1 MTMPDDATP
10 ASPYGVEPPP
20 RDTAQALSPATADL
34 LRRMPKAELHL
45 HLDGSLRPRT
55 ALALARAR
63 GIDEGMDAAAL
74 RAQLTAPER
83 TADQAEL
90 LRAFDL
96 PVRLLQ
102 DAPSLERAAREL
114 VEDVASDS
122 TRYVEIRWA
131 PSLHVAEGLP
141 LNEGIQA
148 VVAGAEAGARATGV
162 TVRLVA
168 VALRSHP
175 PQMSLAVA
183 HAAAAF
189 FERGLTGFDLAGPEA
204 AFPDPLPHGDAFDA
218 ARLGGLGITLHAGE
232 WGGPA
237 QVWRSLALRP
247 ARIAHGSPAADDEEL
262 QRELISRGV
271 TLDLCPTSNVQA
283 GIVRRVADHPLPR
296 LLRAGVPVTLSTDD
310 RTVSGLTLVEEYRR
324 AVSLLGVTLPEL
336 WAMDRHA
343 LEVAF
348 LHDDEPLRARLLAE
362 FDAFAAGEPALT
374 AMGRPQRR
382 SPP

>member
-1 MTMPDDATP
+1 MTMPDDA
-10 ASPYGVEPPP
+10 ARRSPSGAQLAA
-20 RDTAQALSPATADL
+20 TAPSGRLSPAAAALLDPATAGL

-45 HLDGSLRPRT
+45 HLDGSLRPAT
-55 ALALARAR
+55 ALELAHAR
-63 GIDEGMDAAAL
+63 GIDEGMDVAAM
-74 RAQLTAPER
+74 RARLTAPES

-90 LRAFDL
+90 LHAFDL
-96 PVRLLQ
+96 PIRLLQ
-102 DAPSLERAAREL
+102 DGPSLKRVTREL
-114 VEDVASDS
+114 VEDVAIDG

-131 PSLHVAEGLP
+131 PGLHVAEGLA
-141 LNEGIQA
+141 LSEGIEA
-148 VVAGAEAGARATGV
+148 VVAGAESGAAATGV
-162 TVRLVA
+162 TVRLIA

-183 HAAAAF
+183 HASTAYF
-189 FERGLTGFDLAGPEA
+189 DRGLTGFDLAGPEA
-204 AFPDPLPHGDAFDA
+204 AFPDPLLHGDAFDA
-218 ARLGGLGITLHAGE
+218 ARRCGLGITLHAGE

-237 QVWRSLALRP
+237 QIWRSLALGP
-247 ARIAHGSPAADDEEL
+247 VRIAHGSPAADDAQL

-283 GIVRRVADHPLPR
+283 GIVPRVAAHPLPR
-296 LLRAGVPVTLSTDD
+296 LLRSGVPVTLSTDD
-310 RTVSGLTLVEEYRR
+310 RTVSDLTLVEEYGR
-324 AVSLLGVTLPEL
+324 AVALLELTLAEL

-374 AMGRPQRR
+374 RAP
-382 SPP
+382 